1 MKTAE
6 WRLQDAKAHFSQL
19 VDHALRGEHQHITR
33 RGKKAVVVLSET
45 DYERL
50 LKNAKTA
57 APSFVVHLLSMPRDD
72 GGFDSGNLAMR
83 DAGLE

>member
-6 WRLQDAKAHFSQL
+6 WRLQDAKAQFSQL

-45 DYERL
+45 D
-50 LKNAKTA
+50 
-57 APSFVVHLLSMPRDD
+57 
-72 GGFDSGNLAMR
+72 
-83 DAGLE
+83 